1 MQKKHEEIIISL
13 LAEVINEGTFSI
25 EEKGIK
31 QEKESCLREIE
42 MIKEELSQLYSSYF
56 EVKKENQL
64 LKIAKLEKD
73 FLELN
78 KNLLNEESSL
88 SAIITKEKSIELLNK
103 ELSNWNRIYYS
114 CSEIEKREMLG
125 RIIEKIILK
134 KGRFEL
140 FTKDY
145 VAHPGIISH
154 SF

>member
-1 MQKKHEEIIISL
+1 MIKGTLVQKKHEEIIISL

-88 SAIITKEKSIELLNK
+88 SAIITKENSIELLNI
-103 ELSNWNRIYYS
+103 ELPNWNRIYHS
-114 CSEIEKREMLG
+114 CSEI
-125 RIIEKIILK
+125 
-134 KGRFEL
+134 
-140 FTKDY
+140 Y
-145 VAHPGIISH
+145 SQ
-154 SF
+154 